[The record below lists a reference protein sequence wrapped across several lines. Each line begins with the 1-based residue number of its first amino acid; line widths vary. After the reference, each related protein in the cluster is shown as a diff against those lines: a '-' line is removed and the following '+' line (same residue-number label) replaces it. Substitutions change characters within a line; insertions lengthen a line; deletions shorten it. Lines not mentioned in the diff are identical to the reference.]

1 MDNTKAEVNRQTHPE
16 MEKQLRLK
24 TFFFTFM
31 KKDNTFGNHRVKPIS
46 DHQQVYLF
54 PLDFY
59 ATINLNPGGHSDDSR
74 DGD

>member
-16 MEKQLRLK
+16 MEMQLRLK

-46 DHQQVYLF
+46 DHQAGLPVPIRFLCNDQ
-54 PLDFY
+54 P
-59 ATINLNPGGHSDDSR
+59 
-74 DGD
+74 